1 MKLLFSHPN
10 YRLCSVTII
19 VPAQLCYLLLLQRP
33 WSAMST
39 KSHHSSS
46 STCSASSTSH
56 LLSPTP
62 YPTVSSSS
70 IKYSLSTSTRS
81 SGGTNGSP
89 PVPFQYKTANPAP
102 PFYLNYVQDSKP
114 YPSSDLSAQ
123 DFDFDF
129 EDLFTFTN
137 RSHSTIST
145 HPTSSASQQT
155 STNHYTKH
163 SNSTALF
170 SQRSASELPPQA
182 QGRSRSKFSFS
193 YYTNTPT
200 PRSSTGTRA
209 APLAGQTTGSRL
221 QR

>member
-62 YPTVSSSS
+62 YPAVSSSS

-89 PVPFQYKTANPAP
+89 QTTNPAP

-137 RSHSTIST
+137 RPHSTIST

-200 PRSSTGTRA
+200 LRSSTGARA